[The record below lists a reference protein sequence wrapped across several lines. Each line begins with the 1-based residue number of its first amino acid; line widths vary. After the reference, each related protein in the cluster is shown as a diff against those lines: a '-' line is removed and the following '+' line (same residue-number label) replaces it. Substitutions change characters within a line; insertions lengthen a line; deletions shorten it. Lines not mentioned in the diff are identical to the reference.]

1 MSKLICPIRGTLNV
15 EEYDKSGLNFTEE
28 KQRID
33 LVKILL
39 AKKYPRDSFKFE
51 EIIPLGSGSGK
62 NEKDHLRIDLSIIVN
77 GKHLIVCEVK
87 KNNQDI
93 KKAIDNQLLP
103 AMKLKDAKYGIFYD
117 GNNRQLFYNDS
128 EYPLIELPE
137 YGNEWQQKVKTID
150 SLQKI
155 NSVEYIMEK
164 LDQMCHNAGTSK
176 EERHEGIFQILL
188 TKYYD
193 EQFNKHS
200 LEFDSANFTI
210 QRFCQLF
217 SKAIEYY
224 SKSIS
229 NIVKLEKTLI
239 FAQTN
244 QMNILRDI
252 VAFVSPYTFLYSS
265 SDVIQKFFMKF
276 GSTLLKKDL
285 NQYYTPLSIV
295 NFCSSALKI
304 KPTDFAI
311 DPASGSGDFM
321 ASIIQKYK
329 DNIDYK
335 DFKNNI
341 FCWDCSKEAVKV
353 CFLNMILNGD
363 GRTNIYVRDSI
374 TDFNIDNQKFNFVLT
389 NPPFGSKTLYTG
401 SKKILE
407 EYSIFNN
414 EDEKDKQQLG
424 ILFIERVYNLL
435 SNNGIGIM
443 ILPSG
448 YMNNESQSF
457 IRKWLINKTQIIADI
472 SLPEGVFKGASTGV
486 KTDLLI
492 FKKINT
498 KLLDYPIFIDVVNR
512 VGFDYTTKN
521 LTEIFKINPNNGDF
535 ILDSQNE
542 RIIDNDLEDIS
553 LKLKQFAYDNCI
565 EGLEAEN
572 NNIKYESV
580 KLSTIVDRNQYLQFK
595 PEFYLKDFQTIYNNN
610 DFQSLSQYK
619 LQTKISISNTSKEKL
634 NIIKSE
640 NYPYIDIKNAFSCNY
655 SLKNI
660 KKGWELEKIDRCKQK
675 AEKNAIY
682 ISYLLGSYD
691 KFFYFNDDIDCFVT
705 SGLYKIAIEDKK
717 IRYSFLKFLFSNDYK
732 KQFEALSTGHIQTNI
747 TINAIWNFRF
757 PLITD
762 ADMKEIDKLLNSIK
776 IFDNAID
783 NIKR

>member
-1 MSKLICPIRGTLNV
+1 M
-15 EEYDKSGLNFTEE
+15 
-28 KQRID
+28 
-33 LVKILL
+33 
-39 AKKYPRDSFKFE
+39 
-51 EIIPLGSGSGK
+51 
-62 NEKDHLRIDLSIIVN
+62 
-77 GKHLIVCEVK
+77 
-87 KNNQDI
+87 
-93 KKAIDNQLLP
+93 
-103 AMKLKDAKYGIFYD
+103 
-117 GNNRQLFYNDS
+117 
-128 EYPLIELPE
+128 
-137 YGNEWQQKVKTID
+137 
-150 SLQKI
+150 
-155 NSVEYIMEK
+155 
-164 LDQMCHNAGTSK
+164 
-176 EERHEGIFQILL
+176 
-188 TKYYD
+188 
-193 EQFNKHS
+193 
-200 LEFDSANFTI
+200 
-210 QRFCQLF
+210 
-217 SKAIEYY
+217 
-224 SKSIS
+224 
-229 NIVKLEKTLI
+229 
-239 FAQTN
+239 
-244 QMNILRDI
+244 
-252 VAFVSPYTFLYSS
+252 
-265 SDVIQKFFMKF
+265 
-276 GSTLLKKDL
+276 
-285 NQYYTPLSIV
+285 
-295 NFCSSALKI
+295 
-304 KPTDFAI
+304 
-311 DPASGSGDFM
+311 
-321 ASIIQKYK
+321 
-329 DNIDYK
+329 
-335 DFKNNI
+335 
-341 FCWDCSKEAVKV
+341 
-353 CFLNMILNGD
+353 
-363 GRTNIYVRDSI
+363 
-374 TDFNIDNQKFNFVLT
+374 
-389 NPPFGSKTLYTG
+389 
-401 SKKILE
+401 
-407 EYSIFNN
+407 
-414 EDEKDKQQLG
+414 
-424 ILFIERVYNLL
+424 
-435 SNNGIGIM
+435 
-443 ILPSG
+443 
-448 YMNNESQSF
+448 
-457 IRKWLINKTQIIADI
+457 
-472 SLPEGVFKGASTGV
+472 
-486 KTDLLI
+486 
-492 FKKINT
+492 
-498 KLLDYPIFIDVVNR
+498 LDYPIFIDVVNR

-521 LTEIFKINPNNGDF
+521 LTQIFKINPNNGDF

-762 ADMKEIDKLLNSIK
+762 ADMEEIDKLLNSIK